1 MNGSITLTP
10 ESTLTIAPG
19 VKVKLSNG
27 ASINVTGANSK
38 LVVNGTETNPVT
50 FTSTKDDTICAIG
63 AANEPICDSNNDGS
77 ATAPG
82 TNDWGFIMFPA
93 SFSAPSSGMVA
104 MVSTVAGCKAA
115 QSA

>member
-1 MNGSITLTP
+1 MLHQRRCHCNGELDDAHLGQHVPCLLGEWQHHSQ
-10 ESTLTIAPG
+10 
-19 VKVKLSNG
+19 
-27 ASINVTGANSK
+27 TGANSK

-82 TNDWGFIMFPA
+82 TNDWGFIMF
-93 SFSAPSSGMVA
+93 
-104 MVSTVAGCKAA
+104 VSTVAGCKAA